1 VVIDAAPGCEAGPV
15 RRLAENTARRKDL
28 GRVTRRARGQQS
40 VTEGGSAH
48 DGLHRWAAGTARG
61 AARHGDDVTKSTPG
75 TAQETVTALVASI
88 EAAGMRRF
96 AVIDQQAEA
105 RQVGLQL
112 RQTTLVR
119 FASPL
124 AGTPVM
130 EASPLAAL
138 DLPLAIVIWVD
149 GEATKLS
156 SLASDAL
163 AARHQV
169 PADLAVPLQGIDALT
184 DELTVL

>member
-1 VVIDAAPGCEAGPV
+1 M

-40 VTEGGSAH
+40 VTEGELAH

-138 DLPLAIVIWVD
+138 GLPLAIVIWVD